1 MLSDEQIKDIIKILE
16 KLLEDFHQNRK
27 VILHNIGKL
36 NQFHS
41 KLTAGD
47 STEQDDYYSL
57 LELHQD
63 IFVYV
68 EQFCAKIIKIHPSS
82 LPLFSSIFRFYQF
95 FMVFFFL
102 PLSSLNSYLS
112 SFCSF
117 SFLFSPLFSPY
128 FSLFTCPFSIPS
140 YPSPLPSLSPFSSS
154 FHSCCFSTQL
164 PHSPNPCSIPLF
176 SSISHL
182 FSNEKKMINK
192 NGTMGVEKLKKK
204 SWKTKTARIRK

>member
-117 SFLFSPLFSPY
+117 SFLFSLFLFLFPPILLHYLPSPPSLLPFILVVSLPNYLTPRTHVQFLFSLQFPIY
-128 FSLFTCPFSIPS
+128 FRM
-140 YPSPLPSLSPFSSS
+140 
-154 FHSCCFSTQL
+154 
-164 PHSPNPCSIPLF
+164 
-176 SSISHL
+176 
-182 FSNEKKMINK
+182 K
-192 NGTMGVEKLKKK
+192 
-204 SWKTKTARIRK
+204 RK